1 MNLMYLKNLRGD
13 RDGGTTGL
21 LPGSRSRYRGG
32 IDGGGGSSGA
42 AVGPGSLGV
51 GAGPNSRSWF
61 NSGAG
66 VVGVAGV
73 AGVALARMP
82 SSGAAVLAG
91 TATGAGAGAMNDMQ
105 HLRTHLLM
113 DLHTGRHAETSVS
126 YPDEPDRGSGGS
138 RGSASGAMAGANN
151 RWNNSGSGIGG
162 GGGRTSGGDPSSSRA
177 DYRYQR
183 VRGDSSTD
191 SANVAGGSRSVRS
204 GLYDTEVCLSV
215 SGLGNVRGTMVTGRS
230 GKQVSF
236 GRDGRSPEAVNER
249 GTMERER
256 SRESEGRETRDNR
269 DKRAV
274 RDRNVSSNKENNSE
288 ARSTFPR
295 SSIVASDRSSIKR
308 PSPER
313 GSDSVRMR
321 SRDESST
328 RRRPAS
334 QGVGSGSLPRSSRRE
349 PNRVASDPTLD
360 DLSVDPKD
368 VNLNNLNRDCFIIPV
383 HQVHRFLPEGVTV
396 RLVPLFT
403 LRRVSGQNFA
413 SQGCKS

>member
-1 MNLMYLKNLRGD
+1 
-13 RDGGTTGL
+13 
-21 LPGSRSRYRGG
+21 
-32 IDGGGGSSGA
+32 
-42 AVGPGSLGV
+42 
-51 GAGPNSRSWF
+51 
-61 NSGAG
+61 
-66 VVGVAGV
+66 
-73 AGVALARMP
+73 
-82 SSGAAVLAG
+82 
-91 TATGAGAGAMNDMQ
+91 
-105 HLRTHLLM
+105 
-113 DLHTGRHAETSVS
+113 
-126 YPDEPDRGSGGS
+126 
-138 RGSASGAMAGANN
+138 
-151 RWNNSGSGIGG
+151 
-162 GGGRTSGGDPSSSRA
+162 
-177 DYRYQR
+177 
-183 VRGDSSTD
+183 
-191 SANVAGGSRSVRS
+191 
-204 GLYDTEVCLSV
+204 
-215 SGLGNVRGTMVTGRS
+215 MVTGRS

-236 GRDGRSPEAVNER
+236 GRERDGRSPEAVNER

-288 ARSTFPR
+288 PRSTFPR

-334 QGVGSGSLPRSSRRE
+334 QEVGSGSLPRSSRRE
-349 PNRVASDPTLD
+349 PNRVASDPTLE

-396 RLVPLFT
+396 RLVPLLT
-403 LRRVSGQNFA
+403 LRRVSGQNTA
-413 SQGCKS
+413 WQGCKRKLMARSFGIHNVAAIGC